1 MIAYHLEA
9 QRMMIFCEHL
19 TLDRTCGA
27 KQKTI
32 TLSINSGKLLNEQV
46 LLRSEV
52 SEVFFFYIADSI

>member
-9 QRMMIFCEHL
+9 QRMVIFFEHL
-19 TLDRTCGA
+19 ALDSTCGA

-32 TLSINSGKLLNEQV
+32 TLSINSFWKLLNEQV

-52 SEVFFFYIADSI
+52 SEVFFLYS